1 MIPGLLGKKLGMST
15 VFDQEGNAIPVTLLE
30 VGPCVVIQVK
40 TPERDGYYAV
50 QLGFDEKKPKRT
62 TKPLLGHFQKAQTTP
77 KRFVRE
83 IRLSE
88 DFSEELKPGQPIK
101 LDEVFKPGDYVDVIG
116 WSKGRGFQGVVKR
129 WGFAGAPAG
138 HGTHEYF
145 RHGGSIGASAL
156 PGRVFKG
163 KKMPGHYGV
172 ERVTAQNLK
181 VIEVRAEENLLVVK
195 GSVPGAKGS
204 YLIIKQAVKKPR
216 REEPEAQNPA
226 EQTTSG

>member
-15 VFDQEGNAIPVTLLE
+15 VFDQEGNAIPITLLE

-40 TPERDGYYAV
+40 TSERDGYYAV

-88 DFSEELKPGQPIK
+88 DFSGELKPGQSIK

-129 WGFAGAPAG
+129 WGFAGSPAG

-145 RHGGSIGASAL
+145 RHGGSIGASTS

-172 ERVTAQNLK
+172 ERVTVQNLK

-216 REEPEAQNPA
+216 REEPEAQSSA